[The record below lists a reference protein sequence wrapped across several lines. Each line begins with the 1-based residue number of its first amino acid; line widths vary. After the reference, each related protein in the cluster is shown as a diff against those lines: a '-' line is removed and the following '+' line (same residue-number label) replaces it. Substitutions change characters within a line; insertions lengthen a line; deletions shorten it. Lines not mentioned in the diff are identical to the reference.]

1 MSRSGKAMLVVVV
14 IAMLLSGAWL
24 LERRRV
30 SSLDQSQS
38 GPGSDSPPVVG
49 RDSFGSSSTQRLS
62 KPKPVAGSTKAFLL
76 TDPGAILSGDALE
89 VIAQLEPRAMNGDAE
104 AAYAIFLKLSDCKSK
119 LSGEH
124 AGALPQYSNA
134 GAAQGLL
141 SELERAE
148 QECGGLSDAAYHRSG
163 DWLEKA
169 AAGGSLAAQL
179 YYAADPAQ
187 IVGSQADMLRQPDRV
202 KDYKSKAMSY
212 LSVASSNG
220 SIDATLGLAN
230 AYWAGVLVDADP
242 VRSYAYYY
250 AVSSVDA
257 NLVPRR
263 RMNDLAGGLS
273 SQQLS
278 DAISQGRKIY
288 EQCCK

>member
-24 LERRRV
+24 LERRPV

-38 GPGSDSPPVVG
+38 GPGRDSPPLVG
-49 RDSFGSSSTQRLS
+49 RDSFGSSSTHRLS
-62 KPKPVAGSTKAFLL
+62 KPKPVAGSRKAFLL

-141 SELERAE
+141 GELERGELVELDLVA
-148 QECGGLSDAAYHRSG
+148 SPYT
-163 DWLEKA
+163 DWLVGVDLVWKKAEPMGAAAAWLKSRIERESIFEKA
-169 AAGGSLAAQL
+169 DS
-179 YYAADPAQ
+179 
-187 IVGSQADMLRQPDRV
+187 R
-202 KDYKSKAMSY
+202 
-212 LSVASSNG
+212 
-220 SIDATLGLAN
+220 
-230 AYWAGVLVDADP
+230 
-242 VRSYAYYY
+242 
-250 AVSSVDA
+250 
-257 NLVPRR
+257 
-263 RMNDLAGGLS
+263 
-273 SQQLS
+273 
-278 DAISQGRKIY
+278 
-288 EQCCK
+288 